1 MTSAHLD
8 GQATATGDAYRAL
21 LAVSEATVSHRDL
34 PALFHELAT
43 LLHQVVRV
51 DSLALF
57 LHDDAGRTCLA
68 ALHRLGAEFIAADCL
83 MKAVVAEITRAPV
96 PDPETPK

>member
-21 LAVSEATVSHRDL
+21 LAVSEASVSQRDL

-43 LLHQVVRV
+43 LLHQVVCV

-68 ALHRLGAEFIAADCL
+68 ALHRPGAEFIAADCL
-83 MKAVVAEITRAPV
+83 MKAVVAEITRASV
-96 PDPETPK
+96 PNPETPK

>member
-8 GQATATGDAYRAL
+8 GQATATGDAYRPL
-21 LAVSEATVSHRDL
+21 LAVSEATVSHHDL

-68 ALHRLGAEFIAADCL
+68 ALHRRGAEFIAADCL
-83 MKAVVAEITRAPV
+83 MKAFVAEITRAPV
-96 PDPETPK
+96 PEPETPK